1 MVLPGTRNLQW
12 NIYGFWKVSFCCYWS
27 ILYQFLVNYCDH
39 ETDCTNEDEHSRCDC
54 QSGTCI
60 CKLGFSKPKP
70 GGKCEETGKHYRTL
84 GLKSIF
90 FQFIHF
96 VSFLAKP
103 CSKEADCTTEDEK
116 STCDIQKERC
126 ICLPGFAIGVVG
138 LCGMYHITFGLK
150 NLLFFV
156 DQFFYH
162 KQNYLYF

>member
-39 ETDCTNEDEHSRCDC
+39 ETTCTNEDEHSRCDC

-90 FQFIHF
+90 FQLIHF
-96 VSFLAKP
+96 VSFP
-103 CSKEADCTTEDEK
+103 SKTMQQRGRLHYWGWKKYLWYSKRKVYLFARFRHWSCWVVWYVSYNIWFEK
-116 STCDIQKERC
+116 S
-126 ICLPGFAIGVVG
+126 P
-138 LCGMYHITFGLK
+138 
-150 NLLFFV
+150 FFCWSI
-156 DQFFYH
+156 F
-162 KQNYLYF
+162 LS